1 MIEGSEKMLFVNVTG
16 EGVPEKI
23 IYASIFDPTI
33 LINDQKPEVL
43 HSQKNRLLKIPTARL
58 QQLPE

>member
-23 IYASIFDPTI
+23 IYASIFDPAI
-33 LINDQKPEVL
+33 LINEQKPEVL
-43 HSQKNRLLKIPTARL
+43 HNQKSKKN
-58 QQLPE
+58 